1 MFHDECWMN
10 TQVVAIEKA
19 DQCDELMRALEL
31 STAVGK
37 AAEHKLEEL
46 LHEKKDVL
54 LKNELLEQQV
64 TSPFPTLWIHS
75 VQIELKRPESV
86 TYLHSA

>member
-1 MFHDECWMN
+1 VFHKNTAMN
-10 TQVVAIEKA
+10 TQFVAIEKA
-19 DQCDELMRALEL
+19 DQCDELMEALEL

-37 AAEHKLEEL
+37 AAEQKLEEL

-64 TSPFPTLWIHS
+64 TYGLPTL
-75 VQIELKRPESV
+75 LN
-86 TYLHSA
+86 